1 MNVSNEKLKK
11 MSEDPLAEILYFQV
25 TDLWKRFCEEHTR
38 LFNATCDEYEC
49 LLDNDIDRLEVIID
63 NKQKIINK
71 ISLLEKLRK
80 EVIEN
85 LNETIDER
93 YKGLLNNDRNISSI
107 KELLIFITKFEQL
120 KSYNHLQR
128 FNNLLI
134 DLIEKTQEQNK
145 KNQLYINRAVKNLDE
160 LKKGIMGERPYK
172 TYTSLGTTKYRT

>member
-1 MNVSNEKLKK
+1 MNISNDQLKK
-11 MSEDPLAEILYFQV
+11 MTDDPLAEIIYFQV

-49 LLDNDIDRLEVIID
+49 LLDNDINRLEVIIE

-85 LNETIDER
+85 LNETIRNR
-93 YKGLLNNDRNISSI
+93 YSGLLGENREISSI
-107 KELLIFITKFEQL
+107 KELLIFTTKFENI
-120 KSYNHLQR
+120 KNYNHLQR
-128 FNNLLI
+128 FNNLLV
-134 DLIEKTQEQNK
+134 DLIEKIQEQNK
-145 KNQLYINRAVKNLDE
+145 RNQLYINKAVRNLDD

-172 TYTSLGTTKYRT
+172 TYNSLGATKYNT